1 MTLALP
7 PLALYI
13 HIPWCER
20 KCPYC
25 DFNSHPLRDTAPDWP
40 AYVRALLHDFDA
52 EYAQAGGRPIRSVF
66 FGGGTPSLMPP
77 EQVAALLAALRTC
90 APFDRAA
97 EITLE
102 ANPGSSEAARFAAY
116 RAAGVNRLSI
126 GIQSFDDGCL
136 KRLGRIHDGAQARA
150 AVTAARAAGFDNFN
164 LDLMHG
170 LPGQTAT
177 MALADLDTACDFQ
190 PPHLSWYQL
199 TLEPNTP
206 FHRQPPPLPDADTLE
221 HIVLAGAR
229 LLRARGWRQYEV
241 SAWAR
246 PRHQCRHNQNYW
258 RFGDYL
264 GIGAG
269 AHGKLSLGDGR
280 ILRRWKPKL
289 PREYLARAAA
299 RQPLAAGEQWLT
311 PTDARFEFLLNGL
324 RLRAGVPEGL
334 LARAG
339 LHPKDMQQHLAPL
352 SARGL
357 VHCTGGRIRASALGY
372 AHLNAVLRELLP
384 TCAAE
389 NHNPQT
395 A

>member
-1 MTLALP
+1 LTRALP

-25 DFNSHPLRDTAPDWP
+25 DFNSHALRDTTPDWP
-40 AYVRALLHDFDA
+40 AYAAALLDDFA
-52 EYAQAGGRPIRSVF
+52 VEYAQAGGRTIHSVF
-66 FGGGTPSLMPP
+66 FGGGTPSLLPAP
-77 EQVAALLAALRTC
+77 LLKTLLTGLRAR
-90 APFDRAA
+90 APFARAA

-102 ANPGSSEAARFAAY
+102 ANPGSSEAARFAAF

-136 KRLGRIHDGAQARA
+136 ARLGRIHDAAQARA
-150 AVTAARAAGFDNFN
+150 AVASARAAGFDNFN

-170 LPGQTAT
+170 LPGQSVN
-177 MALADLDTACDFQ
+177 LAMTDLEIACDLQ

-206 FHRQPPPLPDADTLE
+206 FHRQPPALPDADTLE
-221 HIVLAGAR
+221 SIALRGAR
-229 LLRARGWRQYEV
+229 LLRACGYRQYEV
-241 SAWAR
+241 SAWSQ
-246 PRHQCRHNQNYW
+246 PRRRCHHNLNYW

-269 AHGKLSLGDGR
+269 AHGKLTLADGR
-280 ILRRWKPKL
+280 ILRRWKPRL
-289 PREYLARAAA
+289 PRDYLARVGA

-311 PTDARFEFLLNGL
+311 PEDTRFEFLLNAL
-324 RLRAGVPEGL
+324 RLKEGVPERL

-339 LHPKDMQQHLAPL
+339 IETADMRQHLAPL
-352 SARGL
+352 ADRGL
-357 VHCTGGRIRASALGY
+357 VRCPGGRIRASARGY

-384 TCAAE
+384 ESIAKNQYSQPA
-389 NHNPQT
+389 
-395 A
+395 